1 MACCRPTSSGCSRP
15 TTSSW
20 VELGA
25 ALALRQTRMLAT
37 DGTSGTPR
45 IVVSGPKWKR
55 TIFTELADK
64 TFESDEAALAYVV
77 GVGMHR
83 GVL

>member
-1 MACCRPTSSGCSRP
+1 
-15 TTSSW
+15 

-25 ALALRQTRMLAT
+25 ALVLRE
-37 DGTSGTPR
+37 TSELREIKPE
-45 IVVSGPKWKR
+45 IIVSGPKWKR

-77 GVGMHR
+77 SVGTHR